1 MVEERRVFK
10 VSELAA
16 GIKRLLE
23 EEVGR
28 VWVVG
33 EIGDLF
39 RARSGHCYFILKDGT
54 AQLRAVL
61 FRGNL
66 ARIPF
71 DPEDGLEVVAQ
82 AELGF
87 YEPRGDVQL
96 IVRNLEPRG
105 LGALQLAF
113 EQLRNRLETEGLFD
127 PAQKRELPVWPKRI
141 AVVTSTAG
149 AALHDVLQVTGRRA
163 PGIPLVVVPTR
174 VQGEGAEIE
183 IEAALA
189 AAVRLTDVDLV
200 LLVRGGGSLED
211 LKAFNTER
219 VARAIRACPQPVV
232 SGVGHEIDLT
242 IADLA
247 ADARAPTPSAAAELA
262 VPDTWPWVQR
272 LDRETDRLAHAMGAR
287 VDRHR
292 LALARLAETLQTHAP
307 QTRLAAQRERLRA
320 NGIALE
326 AAWRRGHAGLRA
338 RLHESRGRLGRAAT
352 ALVPEQNE
360 RLTGLRGRL
369 DRAAQVA
376 AAEQAGH
383 LRELA
388 GRLHALSPLAVLSR
402 GFSIVRRAEDGA
414 ILRRSQDAAPGD
426 RLRVQ
431 LPQGQLD
438 AEVLTPGDEAGSTR

>member
-1 MVEERRVFK
+1 MVEGRRVFE

-16 GIKRLLE
+16 GIQQLLE
-23 EEVGR
+23 QEVGR

-33 EIGDLF
+33 EISDLF
-39 RARSGHCYFILKDGT
+39 RARSGHCYFVLKDRD

-61 FRGNL
+61 FRGHL

-87 YEPRGDVQL
+87 YRPRGDVQL

-105 LGALQLAF
+105 VGALQLAF
-113 EQLRNRLETEGLFD
+113 EQLRSQLEAEGLFD
-127 PAQKRELPVWPKRI
+127 DALKRELPGWPTRI
-141 AVVTSTAG
+141 AVVTSPAG

-163 PGIPLVVVPTR
+163 PGIPLVVAPTL
-174 VQGEGAEIE
+174 VQGEGAEFE
-183 IEAALA
+183 IQAALEAAA
-189 AAVRLTDVDLV
+189 RLPDVDLV

-211 LKAFNTER
+211 LMAFNTER
-219 VARAIRACPQPVV
+219 VARAIRACPVPVV
-232 SGVGHEIDLT
+232 SGVGHEVDLT

-272 LDRETDRLAHAMGAR
+272 LDREADRLVHAMGAV
-287 VDRHR
+287 VDRQR
-292 LALARLAETLQTHAP
+292 LALAQLAETLQTHAP
-307 QTRLAAQRERLRA
+307 RTRLAAQRERLRA
-320 NGIALE
+320 NRNALV
-326 AAWRRGHAGLRA
+326 AAWRTGRDAWNG
-338 RLHESRGRLGRAAT
+338 RLHETSGRLGRAA
-352 ALVPEQNE
+352 
-360 RLTGLRGRL
+360 
-369 DRAAQVA
+369 QVA
-376 AAEQAGH
+376 NAEHAGQ

-402 GFSIVRRAEDGA
+402 GFSIVRRAADGT
-414 ILRRSQDAAPGD
+414 IVRRSEDVGSGE

-431 LPQGQLD
+431 LGEGQLD
-438 AEVLTPGDEAGSTR
+438 AEVLPPDAETG

>member
-1 MVEERRVFK
+1 MVEGRRIFE

-16 GIKRLLE
+16 GIQELLE
-23 EEVGR
+23 QEIGR

-33 EIGDLF
+33 EISDFF
-39 RARSGHCYFILKDGT
+39 RARSGHCYFVLKDGG

-82 AELGF
+82 AEIGF
-87 YEPRGDVQL
+87 YRPRGDVQL
-96 IVRNLEPRG
+96 IVRSLEPRG
-105 LGALQLAF
+105 QGALQLAF
-113 EQLRNRLETEGLFD
+113 EQLRSRLEAEGLFAD
-127 PAQKRELPVWPKRI
+127 TLKRVLPTWPTRI
-141 AVVTSTAG
+141 AVVTSPAG

-163 PGIPLVVVPTR
+163 PGIPLVVAPTR
-174 VQGEGAEIE
+174 VQGEGADLE

-189 AAVRLTDVDLV
+189 AAARLPDVDLV

-211 LKAFNTER
+211 LMAFNTER
-219 VARAIRACPQPVV
+219 VARAIRACPLPVV
-232 SGVGHEIDLT
+232 SGVGHEVDVT

-272 LDRETDRLAHAMGAR
+272 LDREADRLAHAMAAV
-287 VDRHR
+287 VDRQR
-292 LALARLAETLQTHAP
+292 LALAGLAETLQTHAP
-307 QTRLAAQRERLRA
+307 RTRLAAQRERLRA
-320 NGIALE
+320 NQHALN
-326 AAWRRGHAGLRA
+326 AAWLRAQDGWRGRLHENRGRLGRQAVALVPDRTERVVGLRA
-338 RLHESRGRLGRAAT
+338 RLDRATRVAT
-352 ALVPEQNE
+352 AEH
-360 RLTGLRGRL
+360 
-369 DRAAQVA
+369 
-376 AAEQAGH
+376 AGQ

-402 GFSIVRRAEDGA
+402 GFSIVRKAEDGT
-414 ILRRSQDAAPGD
+414 ILRRAQDTAPGE

-431 LPQGQLD
+431 LEEGALE
-438 AEVLTPGDEAGSTR
+438 AEVLSSGDQAGPTR